1 MGLPILLL
9 IPIVSLLVLGYLVI
23 TAPEQRGAK

>member
-9 IPIVSLLVLGYLVI
+9 IPIISLLVLGYLVI
-23 TAPEQRGAK
+23 TAPEHRGVK